1 MESAGPVAQLQGA
14 GLPPDLTRLHACTSV
29 LCSHAQQADGQD
41 VVCWYRNPK
50 DVMADMMEDDSMA
63 GQLDGRFE
71 QDLVNDQHGEN
82 HRILATVSSSVWM
95 HHWSFKLRGGNR
107 VLVAVRV
114 SGDEFIVT
122 RKRGCHCVYL
132 SAANRQAQ
140 TREDGQSFYLLGV
153 MPPYNR
159 ELSAWA
165 EHTTHNR
172 AACGRRMR
180 EIHSLFMF
188 HMLADLGQPA
198 QHLRVA
204 GSAHSRLWVETKVLM
219 LSTDMKEQWETAL
232 TYGYGC
238 VVCVS
243 PRKYDHTGELHVP
256 HAGRDMQHTR
266 AVVLKAQRS
275 GEYGSRQE
283 WREHLQGA
291 SRPFMSADQQAAR
304 LEVRMT

>member
-50 DVMADMMEDDSMA
+50 NVMADMMEDDSMA

-82 HRILATVSSSVWM
+82 HQIFATVSSSVWM

-153 MPPYNR
+153 MPPN
-159 ELSAWA
+159 
-165 EHTTHNR
+165 
-172 AACGRRMR
+172 
-180 EIHSLFMF
+180 
-188 HMLADLGQPA
+188 
-198 QHLRVA
+198 
-204 GSAHSRLWVETKVLM
+204 
-219 LSTDMKEQWETAL
+219 
-232 TYGYGC
+232 
-238 VVCVS
+238 
-243 PRKYDHTGELHVP
+243 
-256 HAGRDMQHTR
+256 
-266 AVVLKAQRS
+266 
-275 GEYGSRQE
+275 
-283 WREHLQGA
+283 
-291 SRPFMSADQQAAR
+291 
-304 LEVRMT
+304 